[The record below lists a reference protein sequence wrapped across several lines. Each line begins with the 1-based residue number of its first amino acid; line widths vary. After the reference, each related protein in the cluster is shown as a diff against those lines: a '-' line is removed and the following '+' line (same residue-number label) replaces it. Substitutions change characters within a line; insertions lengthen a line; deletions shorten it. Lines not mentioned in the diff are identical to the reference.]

1 MKKTVS
7 RAALVGVA
15 LCLFFIIFQISV
27 SSTSRFLKYATN
39 SAKPNQEEGTRKLKV
54 INQPNS
60 HPPKSLRLRV
70 ESPIICDRTDIR
82 YDLCSINGPTFL
94 DPAKFTFFI
103 IGSAKHSIM
112 EKVQPYPRKFEKF
125 IMPRIKNLTLTSGP
139 QRPPCKVP
147 HNVPALVFSAG
158 GYTGNFFH
166 DFNDGFIP
174 LFITVHTIFHD
185 QDFVIVVSEA
195 PNWWPSKYADL
206 LTVFTK
212 HPIIVLK
219 NDTPTH
225 CFPSAKIGLI
235 SHGFMTINQTLL
247 PNSKTFLDFRVL
259 LDRAYTPQAQPKVLT
274 SKDTNPRPKLVLAS
288 RKEAKGR
295 SILNQEQVIRLIKKV
310 GFDVVVFKPKNK
322 TPLNESY
329 ALLNSSHAMVGV
341 HGAALTHSLFLRP
354 GAVLVQVVPIGVE
367 WAAYAFF
374 GRVAKGLNLQYS
386 EYKIGVEESSLV
398 SKYGKGSLLVKEPF
412 ALQKTGWD
420 PEIMDIYLKE
430 QNVKLD
436 LIRFKACLK
445 KAYIKA
451 KRFMEANG

>member
-39 SAKPNQEEGTRKLKV
+39 SPKPTQEEGTRKLKV
-54 INQPNS
+54 ISQPNS
-60 HPPKSLRLRV
+60 HPPNSLRLPV

-82 YDLCSINGPTFL
+82 YDLCSINGPTVL
-94 DPAKFTFFI
+94 DPSKSTFFT
-103 IGSAKHSIM
+103 IGSAQHSIM

-174 LFITVHTIFHD
+174 LFITVHTVFPD

-212 HPIIVLK
+212 HHIIVLK

-225 CFPSAKIGLI
+225 CFPSAKIGLV

-247 PNSKTFLDFRVL
+247 PNSKTLLDFRVL
-259 LDRAYTPQAQPKVLT
+259 LDKAYIPQAQPKVLT
-274 SKDTNPRPKLVLAS
+274 SKHRNPRPKLVLAS

-295 SILNQEQVIRLIKKV
+295 SILNQEQVIKLIKKA
-310 GFDVVVFKPKNK
+310 GFDVVVFKPNNK

-367 WAAYAFF
+367 WAAYTFF
-374 GRVAKGLNLQYS
+374 GRVAKGLHLQYS

-398 SKYGKGSLLVKEPF
+398 DKYGNGSLLVKDPF

-445 KAYIKA
+445 KAYVKA